1 VHPQECEGE
10 GLLGLLGLL
19 ALWSRQ
25 GRGMVTN
32 EKYKKEEEIRVVD
45 AQPATSY
52 LQATIILLWW
62 YDTIHIIV
70 RITKKLQS
78 RSAVTECLPFHIIF

>member
-1 VHPQECEGE
+1 
-10 GLLGLLGLL
+10 
-19 ALWSRQ
+19 
-25 GRGMVTN
+25 MVTN

-62 YDTIHIIV
+62 
-70 RITKKLQS
+70 
-78 RSAVTECLPFHIIF
+78 